1 MRTSGVIMYKRV
13 ADELVDDIASG
24 KLEPGAQL
32 PPEQDLSARFSV
44 NRHTLRRAISVLSEM
59 GLVTVEH
66 GRGTFVATG
75 ALNYPVARRTRFTEV
90 ISRQNLTPSSTV
102 LRTAVV
108 PAKSQL
114 AADLEVEDGTP
125 CIVIEMLRYVSGVP
139 VSLASHYFVQA
150 RFPTLV
156 DAIERKGALSQ
167 ALQECG
173 VEEYFRRTTR
183 VSARSATTEE
193 AKLLRQ
199 APSKPVLVSETVN
212 VDTDNMPIE
221 YGVTR
226 SACERLQLVFET

>member
-1 MRTSGVIMYKRV
+1 MRTSGVIIYKRV
-13 ADELVDDIASG
+13 VDELVDDIASG

-44 NRHTLRRAISVLSEM
+44 HRHTLRRAISVLSDM

-66 GRGTFVATG
+66 GRGTFVTAG

-102 LRTAVV
+102 LRTAIVS
-108 PAKSQL
+108 AKSQL
-114 AADLEVEDGTP
+114 AADLQVGDGTP
-125 CIVIEMLRYVSGVP
+125 CIMIDMLRYASGLP

-150 RFPTLV
+150 RFPTLI
-156 DAIERKGALSQ
+156 DAIESKGSLSRALK
-167 ALQECG
+167 ECG
-173 VEEYFRRTTR
+173 VEEYFRKTTR
-183 VSARSATTEE
+183 VSARSATMEE

-199 APSKPVLVSETVN
+199 TPSKPVLVSETVN
-212 VDTDNMPIE
+212 VDKDNGPIE
-221 YGVTR
+221 YGVIR